1 LECVSNSNRPPF
13 RTFLIPG
20 ALRCVWSYTAR
31 TLWLVRARVL
41 TFRPSRSRAMSEA
54 IAGGILVGWMIIQ
67 LALIGYRQPSQV
79 LYLLLGWAILGT
91 GIALMASAP
100 RTAT

>member
-1 LECVSNSNRPPF
+1 
-13 RTFLIPG
+13 
-20 ALRCVWSYTAR
+20 
-31 TLWLVRARVL
+31 
-41 TFRPSRSRAMSEA
+41 MSEA